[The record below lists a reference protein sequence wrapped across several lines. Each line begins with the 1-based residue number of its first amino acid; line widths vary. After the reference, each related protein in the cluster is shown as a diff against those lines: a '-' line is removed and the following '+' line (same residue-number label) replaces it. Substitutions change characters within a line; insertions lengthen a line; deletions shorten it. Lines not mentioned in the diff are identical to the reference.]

1 MGKVYTANKKNRK
14 RKKSRKI
21 VLLKDGLND
30 TLMNFDMNFT
40 DKGKD
45 VFKNLAKDE
54 RMINYQDLLDNLKI
68 KTGNPDIDNFD
79 F

>member
-1 MGKVYTANKKNRK
+1 
-14 RKKSRKI
+14 
-21 VLLKDGLND
+21 
-30 TLMNFDMNFT
+30 MNFDMNFT

-54 RMINYQDLLDNLKI
+54 RMINYQDLFF
-68 KTGNPDIDNFD
+68 KTGNPDIENFD

>member
-1 MGKVYTANKKNRK
+1 
-14 RKKSRKI
+14 
-21 VLLKDGLND
+21 
-30 TLMNFDMNFT
+30 MNFDMNFT